1 MSSKKMNFELNIPD
15 EIRRDVYHYLNWE
28 LEEALQFSEVKRC

>member
-15 EIRRDVYHYLNWE
+15 EIRRDVYPYLNWE